1 MLGVEAY
8 LVTCWNCLGEFD
20 ALVAVWCSHDPKKP
34 TKLCPFCFHC
44 FCEASEEYK
53 QDFWTHAPSRLIEEV
68 QTLTRSQDRLGD
80 ILIRMKKI
88 TTPQLLEALVRQK
101 STGQRLGELLLERGL
116 VTNEDIRVALK
127 TQGVSPLVDTR
138 GVAYATSPVWDQ
150 SEPEAII
157 QYLLGLAARKGASD
171 IQIEPKEDVIAVRY
185 QIDGLYFRVD
195 PIPKRFQPP
204 LTQKLFEIFGLDPG
218 AAGQPGSGRL
228 TARLGDTDYDLVAQV
243 VPTPQGVSAT
253 IKLVNRVTFIKD
265 FNTLG
270 MEIEDRALLIEE
282 LQGTYGLVLVSSPPF
297 NGAIT
302 TSYAIMNFLV
312 QGQRDVLSLEAP
324 VHWKIEGARQVE
336 VEPSPQGLRMEE
348 TVRSLMATRPDVLML
363 SAVPDRSTALL
374 ATQLA
379 SDLLVVATLPA
390 QTAGRALEAFLQASI
405 PPPLLASSLA
415 AVVCQ
420 RLVRTICR
428 ICREPAEPPAPQ
440 TLANQGIG
448 PDEVATFRFFRGRG
462 CPTCHTVGYRGRQA
476 VFEVLAAAPEIRA
489 GVQGGLSGP
498 DLEAAAVGTGMRTIR
513 EQCLDLVREGVTT
526 FDEFTRLRL

>member
-1 MLGVEAY
+1 MPSVEAY

-20 ALVAVWCSHDPKKP
+20 SLAAVWCSHDPKKP

-44 FCEASEEYK
+44 FCEATEEYK

-80 ILIRMKKI
+80 ILIRLKKI
-88 TTPQLLEALVRQK
+88 TTPQLLEALVQQK
-101 STGQRLGELLLERGL
+101 NTGQRLGELLVQRGL
-116 VTNEDIRVALK
+116 VTNEDIETALK

-171 IQIEPKEDVIAVRY
+171 VQIEPKEDMIAVRY
-185 QIDGLYFRVD
+185 RIDGLYFRVD
-195 PIPKRFQPP
+195 PIPKRFQPT
-204 LTQKLFEIFGLDPG
+204 LTQKLFEVFGLDPG
-218 AAGQPGSGRL
+218 AAGQPASGRL
-228 TARLGDTDYDLVAQV
+228 TARLGEIDYDLVAQV
-243 VPTPQGVSAT
+243 TPSPLGVSAT
-253 IKLVNRVTFIKD
+253 IKLVNRATFIKD
-265 FNTLG
+265 FTTLG
-270 MEIEDRALLIEE
+270 MDIEDRALLIEV
-282 LQGTYGLVLVSSPPF
+282 LQGTFGLVLVTSPPF
-297 NGAIT
+297 NGANT
-302 TSYAIMNFLV
+302 TSYAILNFLV

-348 TVRSLMATRPDVLML
+348 TMRSLMATRPNALML
-363 SAVPDRSTALL
+363 SAVPDRGTALL
-374 ATQLA
+374 AAQLA

-390 QTAGRALEAFLQASI
+390 YSAGQALAAFLQAGVAPS
-405 PPPLLASSLA
+405 LLASSLA
-415 AVVCQ
+415 AVICQ

-428 ICREPAEPPAPQ
+428 ICRQPAEPPSPQ
-440 TLANQGIG
+440 ILAQHRI
-448 PDEVATFRFFRGRG
+448 DAEEAAAFRFFRGRG

-476 VFEVLAAAPEIRA
+476 VFEVLPAAPEIKAAVQA
-489 GVQGGLSGP
+489 GGSGS
-498 DLEAAAVGTGMRTIR
+498 DLEAAAVATGMRTIR